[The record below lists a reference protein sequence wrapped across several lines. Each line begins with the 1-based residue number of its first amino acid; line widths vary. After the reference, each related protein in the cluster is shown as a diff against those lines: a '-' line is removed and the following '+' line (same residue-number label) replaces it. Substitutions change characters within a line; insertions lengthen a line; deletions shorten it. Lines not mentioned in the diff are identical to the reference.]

1 MARILVVAEVT
12 AVRRCSCRSDGD
24 SSQPAVAAGSGFLV
38 IELGSPT
45 PRSHFDIAWP
55 KLWNKNGVFGE
66 IFGCSGHWHRLS
78 KHGLP

>member
-12 AVRRCSCRSDGD
+12 AVRRFSCRSDGD

-45 PRSHFDIAWP
+45 PRSHFESPGQKCGIKMVNFW
-55 KLWNKNGVFGE
+55 
-66 IFGCSGHWHRLS
+66 
-78 KHGLP
+78 